1 MEPELWRRVE
11 DLYHRA
17 LELDES
23 KRAEFLKHACE
34 DNEVL
39 RREVESLLAHEQAA
53 QNFIESPAL
62 KVIGELVAK
71 EGTANEGTANEGT
84 AYEGMANEGTANEG
98 TANEGMANE
107 GMANEG
113 AANEGAANEGVAEE
127 GGVNEGMAK
136 GDVATAGGAKEG
148 AAKRDAAEEGVV
160 GRDANLIGTT
170 LSHYRI
176 LEKVGGGGMGVVY
189 KALDVK
195 LRRSV
200 ALKFLPD
207 EIAEDAQALAR
218 FQREAQTASA
228 LNHPNICTIYEID
241 HQPGKAFIAM
251 EFLDGVT
258 LKHRI
263 AAGALETDT
272 LLALAIDIADALDA
286 AHTKGIVHRD
296 IKPANIFVTA
306 RGYAKVLDFGLAKF
320 APGNRSLSSRLIAPE
335 NDWRGTIADLQ
346 LTSAGSTFGTVVYMS
361 PEQARGQELDAR
373 SDLFS
378 FGIVLYEMATGQ
390 LPFRGEHMAIV
401 LEAILNRA
409 PVPAARLNPRLPPEL
424 ERIIDKALEK
434 DRNLRYQSAAD
445 MRSDLQRLKRDSDG
459 ARRAIP
465 AATPKALESI
475 DAAVASPAGPA
486 HHRTWQMAITLLLVP
501 LLAAGGL
508 YYYHA
513 HQNRRLNEGEPVVL
527 ADFANSTGDA
537 IFDDTLKTALN
548 ISLRQS
554 PFLKMLSEE
563 EVAKT
568 LKLMNQP
575 AGAKLTP
582 EAARDLCRRAGSKA
596 YIAGAIGSLG
606 TKYVLELKAVNC
618 RTGGELAEEQ
628 ETAASKDKVVDALG
642 RAAAKLRTELGESL
656 ATVQKFDVPLEQ
668 ATTSSLEALEAYS
681 RGRKAEHE
689 KGDAAALPYYLRAI
703 EIDPNFATGY
713 RAAGN
718 IYTNLTQIARA
729 SEYYTK
735 AFQLRDHTSE
745 PEKLAIMGNYY
756 RNVTGELAK
765 AAQTY
770 REAIESY
777 PKIYVAYNNL
787 GLVNGYQGQYENAA
801 QVMRQCVGLAPDVV
815 TCYENLA
822 VYFAALQRF
831 DQARKIIDAA
841 HARNLDDE
849 TFHTLGY
856 VMASFAG
863 DTAAMA
869 QEQQWLAGKPDYEND
884 GLGLASD
891 TEAYQ
896 GHLAKAEEL
905 SERAAASAVRA
916 DYKEAGAVWLAR
928 AAHRQAAF
936 GNAAE
941 ARLRAARALSLVPTS
956 QGVEVETALA
966 FATAGD
972 APRAESLALDL
983 EQRFPLDTQMQSLW
997 LPAIRAQL
1005 ALNRKDAAAAI
1016 DSLQRA
1022 SPIELGNIPFGV
1034 EVSCLY
1040 QVYTRGQAYLAA
1052 GQGRP
1057 AAAEFHK
1064 ILDHGGIVQN
1074 CWTGALAHL
1083 GVARANALESK
1094 TAQGAEG
1101 DAARARSV
1109 AAYKDFFNLW
1119 KDADPDIPIY
1129 EAAKAEYAKLQ

>member
-1 MEPELWRRVE
+1 VGGIDVEPELWRQVE

-17 LELDES
+17 LELDETR
-23 KRAEFLKHACE
+23 RAAFLRDACH
-34 DNEVL
+34 DNEAL
-39 RREVESLLAHEQAA
+39 RREVESLLAHERAA
-53 QNFIESPAL
+53 RDFIESPAL
-62 KVIGELVAK
+62 KVIGDLVA
-71 EGTANEGTANEGT
+71 NE
-84 AYEGMANEGTANEG
+84 
-98 TANEGMANE
+98 
-107 GMANEG
+107 
-113 AANEGAANEGVAEE
+113 AAVDL
-127 GGVNEGMAK
+127 VK
-136 GDVATAGGAKEG
+136 PD
-148 AAKRDAAEEGVV
+148 
-160 GRDANLIGTT
+160 LIGSTV
-170 LSHYRI
+170 SHYRI
-176 LEKVGGGGMGVVY
+176 LERVGGGGMGVVY
-189 KALDVK
+189 KALDMK

-207 EIAEDAQALAR
+207 DIAENAQALAR
-218 FQREAQTASA
+218 FEREAQTASR

-263 AAGALETDT
+263 AGRALDTDV
-272 LLALAIDIADALDA
+272 LLALAIDVADALDA
-286 AHTKGIVHRD
+286 AHATGIVHRD

-306 RGYAKVLDFGLAKF
+306 RGHAKVLDFGLAKV
-320 APGNRSLSSRLIAPE
+320 ARSTSSSSSIAPA
-335 NDWRGTIADLQ
+335 NDWKVTMQDLH
-346 LTSAGSTFGTVVYMS
+346 LTSAGSTLGTVTYMS
-361 PEQARGQELDAR
+361 PEQARGQELDGR

-390 LPFRGEHMAIV
+390 LPFRGEHSAMV
-401 LEAILNRA
+401 FEAILNRA
-409 PVPAARLNPRLPPEL
+409 PVPAVLLNPRLPSDL
-424 ERIIDKALEK
+424 ERIIDKALAK

-445 MRSDLQRLKRDSDG
+445 MRSDLQRLKRDSESG
-459 ARRAIP
+459 RRTSPKSVAVFRREDP
-465 AATPKALESI
+465 AAR
-475 DAAVASPAGPA
+475 VARS
-486 HHRTWQMAITLLLVP
+486 WKIAISLLLVA
-501 LLAAGGL
+501 LVAAAGL
-508 YYYHA
+508 YVRSHRD
-513 HQNRRLNEGEPVVL
+513 RRLSDQETIVL

-554 PFLKMLSEE
+554 PFLRMLSEE
-563 EVAKT
+563 QVAKT
-568 LKLMNQP
+568 FKLMNQP
-575 AGAKLTP
+575 AGTKLTP
-582 EAARDLCRRAGSKA
+582 GAARDLCERAGSKA
-596 YIAGAIGSLG
+596 YIAGAIGHSG
-606 TKYVLELKAVNC
+606 TQYVLELKAVNC

-628 ETAASKDKVVDALG
+628 VTAAAKGEVVDALG
-642 RAAAKLRTELGESL
+642 RAASKLRTELGESL

-681 RGRKAEHE
+681 RGRNAEQGN
-689 KGDAAALPYYLRAI
+689 GDAAALPYYLRAI

-718 IYTNLTQIARA
+718 IYTNLNQPARA

-735 AFQLRDHTSE
+735 AFQLRDHASE
-745 PEKLAIMGNYY
+745 PEKLAITGNYY

-770 REAIESY
+770 QEQIESY

-787 GLVNGYQGQYENAA
+787 GIVYGQQGQYENAA
-801 QVMRQCVGLAPDVV
+801 KVMRQCVGLAPDVV

-822 VYFAALQRF
+822 VYLLALQRF
-831 DQARKIIDAA
+831 DQARKIIDEA
-841 HARNLDDE
+841 HARNLDDD
-849 TFHTLGY
+849 TLHTLGY
-856 VMASFAG
+856 VIASFDG
-863 DTAAMA
+863 DTAVIA
-869 QEQQWLAGKPDYEND
+869 QEQQWFAGKSDYENE

-896 GHLAKAEEL
+896 GHLAKAEQL
-905 SERAAASAVRA
+905 SERAAASAVRS
-916 DYKEAGAVWLAR
+916 DYKEAGAGWLAR

-941 ARLRAARALSLVPTS
+941 ARLRASRALNLVPMS
-956 QGVEVETALA
+956 QGVQVETALA
-966 FATAGD
+966 FAIAGD
-972 APRAESLALDL
+972 TPRAESLARDL
-983 EQRFPLDTQMQSLW
+983 EKRFPLDTQMQSLW

-1005 ALNRKDAAAAI
+1005 ALNRKDAATAI
-1016 DSLQRA
+1016 DSLQLA
-1022 SPIELGNIPFGV
+1022 LPIELGNIQFGV

-1064 ILDHGGIVQN
+1064 ILDHGGIVQH

-1101 DAARARSV
+1101 DAARARAV
-1109 AAYKDFFNLW
+1109 AAYKDFLEMW

-1129 EAAKAEYAKLQ
+1129 KAAKAEYAKLQ